1 MVSLTG
7 KVAIITGAGSGM
19 GQAAALLMAERG
31 ACIVAADIA
40 PDRAEATAALIHA
53 RGGEALA
60 CGADISSE
68 ADWQTVT
75 RATLDRHGRIDV
87 LYNNAADL
95 RPEIYGRDA
104 AIALEE
110 MDVALWDHVL
120 AVNLRGTMLGCKHV
134 VPQMAT
140 QGSGSIIN
148 ASSNA
153 AAAGQETTM
162 AYAASKAGVN
172 VLTQYVATAYGQ
184 RGIRCNAIAPG
195 LVVSEAVKAG
205 LDPALVRVFEDN
217 ILTPYTGLP
226 EDVAEVA
233 AFLASDAARYITG
246 QVIAVDGGLTAHA
259 PYYAD
264 LRRLRGA
271 AEGQGEISKGAPAD
285 GPPHP

>member
-1 MVSLTG
+1 MSSLKG
-7 KVAIITGAGSGM
+7 RVGIITGAASGM
-19 GQAAALLMAERG
+19 GRAAALLMAERG
-31 ACIVAADIA
+31 ARIVVADIA
-40 PDRAEATAALIHA
+40 ADKATEVVDLIRS
-53 RGGEALA
+53 RGGKAIC
-60 CGADISSE
+60 CGGDIASE
-68 ADWQTVT
+68 ADWRSVV
-75 RATLDRHGRIDV
+75 ATAVDTYGRIDI

-110 MDVALWDHVL
+110 MDVPLWDHVM

-134 VPQMAT
+134 IPEMT
-140 QGSGSIIN
+140 RQGGGSIIN

-162 AYAASKAGVN
+162 AYGASKAGVN

-195 LVVSEAVKAG
+195 LVISTEMKAL
-205 LDPALVRVFEDN
+205 LDPGLLRIFEDN
-217 ILTPYTGLP
+217 ILTPYTGVP

-259 PYYAD
+259 PYYSD
-264 LRRLRGA
+264 LRRARNQTA
-271 AEGQGEISKGAPAD
+271 N
-285 GPPHP
+285 GPVSARSG